1 MSRKN
6 TGTYQPSGRRGW
18 PVDRTAV
25 AVGSRNLQEPARKYC
40 PWLCIS
46 YWNPFRLRNGGCQI
60 PFYIESYIRLFSSS
74 TLPAKVYLHTAYT
87 IHPRNI
93 HSSHLSNHL
102 LQEVF
107 NPLQIVNN
115 QFMVPYI

>member
-1 MSRKN
+1 M
-6 TGTYQPSGRRGW
+6 GW
-18 PVDRTAV
+18 NIVPIPNNRELLAIFI
-25 AVGSRNLQEPARKYC
+25 Y
-40 PWLCIS
+40 
-46 YWNPFRLRNGGCQI
+46 I

-115 QFMVPYI
+115 QFMIPYI